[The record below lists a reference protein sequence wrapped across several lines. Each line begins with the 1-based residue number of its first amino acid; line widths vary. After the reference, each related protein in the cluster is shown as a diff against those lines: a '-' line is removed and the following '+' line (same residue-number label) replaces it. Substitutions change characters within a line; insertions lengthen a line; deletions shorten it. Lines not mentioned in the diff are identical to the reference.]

1 MAIGEG
7 SSPQYIYTA
16 SNNTNT
22 ATIGSLYLNST
33 SNQMY
38 VGNGTQ
44 WQPLTTYTTTAATTF
59 TWNGDPNV
67 ALTGSRIF
75 QSMEERVEYQ
85 QQAYQEPRDH
95 AYNPD
100 SFGTCSDCKPHNLH
114 RHSADKHLF
123 IIDEEIPWSDRLA
136 S

>member
-1 MAIGEG
+1 MATNDNRYYVTT
-7 SSPQYIYTA
+7 SA
-16 SNNTNT
+16 NSN
-22 ATIGSLYLNST
+22 SLGNVYLNT
-33 SNQMY
+33 T
-38 VGNGTQ
+38 GTTY
-44 WQPLTTYTTTAATTF
+44 TTYTTTYPISTGTTF
-59 TWNGDPNV
+59 TWNGNPNDV

-85 QQAYQEPRDH
+85 QEAYMEPRDH

-100 SFGTCSDCKPHNLH
+100 SFGTCGECKPHNLH
-114 RHSADKHLF
+114 RYSPEKHLF